1 MSITTGPKASL
12 SFKKMMDR
20 VGELLQWSKAWTT
33 LPEDLPSIS
42 STHVMARNH
51 LQLQFQGDSM
61 PTSGLYGNQACA
73 QCTDIQVSKTLMK

>member
-61 PTSGLYGNQACA
+61 PTSGLDGNQACA
-73 QCTDIQVSKTLMK
+73 WCTDIQVSKTLMK